1 MEDNKKV
8 NIKIGVKN
16 WYKLDKKALQVFFKL
31 LDKKIS
37 PEEAIKIFTEDE
49 LKKLREYADK
59 KILDSEQ
66 TKKLQLKKLQEKIK
80 NLEDKKWFI

>member
-59 KILDSEQ
+59 KILD
-66 TKKLQLKKLQEKIK
+66 
-80 NLEDKKWFI
+80 

>member
-66 TKKLQLKKLQEKIK
+66 TKKLQLKKLQDKIK

>member
-16 WYKLDKKALQVFFKL
+16 WYQLDKKALQVFFKL
-31 LDKKIS
+31 LNKKIS